1 MISVTDVLG
10 KLVFLVL
17 HKHGFSFCL
26 KFEIELTIKEDES
39 FIIFMA
45 ALKNLN
51 FIRYLHQLCQI
62 TRQMVCD
69 IYFWVAC

>member
-17 HKHGFSFCL
+17 HEHGFSFRL
-26 KFEIELTIKEDES
+26 KFEIELPIKEDQS
-39 FIIFMA
+39 FIIFMV
-45 ALKNLN
+45 ALKN